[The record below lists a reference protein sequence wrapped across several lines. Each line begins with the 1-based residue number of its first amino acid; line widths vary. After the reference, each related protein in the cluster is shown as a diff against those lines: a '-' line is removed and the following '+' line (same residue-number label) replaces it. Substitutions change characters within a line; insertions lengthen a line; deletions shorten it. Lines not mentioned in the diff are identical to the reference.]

1 MSEFSPADLAAV
13 NGTRDNG
20 FFGGEGIWLFAILAL
35 MWGGNGLFG
44 GRGGFPTDYAKQSDV
59 VYTSAFNQLQDEN
72 NAIRSDIQ
80 RVGYDNMAVIKD
92 ATYNNLSEIRD
103 LQSEVTSGFATMQRC
118 CCDTLRAIDGVNYS
132 AAMNTAAINANVTA
146 QTQKVLDALSQNKID
161 ALQGKVQELQLAQ
174 AMNGV
179 VRYPSGLTYSAGTS
193 PFCQGACG
201 YGF

>member
-1 MSEFSPADLAAV
+1 MQYGNYMPALDKV
-13 NGTRDNG
+13 
-20 FFGGEGIWLFAILAL
+20 
-35 MWGGNGLFG
+35 
-44 GRGGFPTDYAKQSDV
+44 
-59 VYTSAFNQLQDEN
+59 
-72 NAIRSDIQ
+72 
-80 RVGYDNMAVIKD
+80 
-92 ATYNNLSEIRD
+92 
-103 LQSEVTSGFATMQRC
+103 SG
-118 CCDTLRAIDGVNYS
+118 IDGVNYS